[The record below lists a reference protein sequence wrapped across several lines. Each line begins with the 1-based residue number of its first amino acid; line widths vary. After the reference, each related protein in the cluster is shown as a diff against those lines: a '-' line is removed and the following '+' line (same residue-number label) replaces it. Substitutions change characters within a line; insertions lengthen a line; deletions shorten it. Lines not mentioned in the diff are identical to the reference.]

1 MFGYL
6 CTIIVS
12 LPCKMNPPANNL
24 NIESRGLEEVDFDS
38 QVRSYVSAN
47 RPKLA
52 ILTPCYGSLCYVS
65 YVTCLMNTITMFN
78 NYGFP
83 IKVEFCRNDSLVSRA
98 RNNLIAKAMSDKETT
113 HFMFI
118 DNDIT
123 WNPIDVLKLVLS
135 EKPLVGGVYPI
146 KQYNWGKLIGNGAP
160 AGTPGSNPVQDWIT
174 AKNNSQVKD
183 YISDVDMVQNRLVR
197 YNINHVS
204 NVIHVE
210 NNLTEVTHLATG
222 FMMIRR
228 EMIEKMFI
236 AFPSTKYTD
245 DVGFLAGDENKYAYA
260 LFDCGVEDDHYL
272 SEDWMFCSRWKKMG
286 GKIFVDVSIHLN
298 HTGIEDFKGSFI
310 ASILN

>member
-1 MFGYL
+1 MSDPNTLQVEPNAIQEMDFGA
-6 CTIIVS
+6 
-12 LPCKMNPPANNL
+12 K
-24 NIESRGLEEVDFDS
+24 
-38 QVRSYVSAN
+38 VRDYVS
-47 RPKLA
+47 RHHPKLV

-65 YVTCLMNTITMFN
+65 YVTCLMPTLQMFN
-78 NYGFP
+78 MYGFP

-98 RNNLIAKAMSDKETT
+98 RNNLIAKSMADQEAT

-123 WNPIDVLKLVLS
+123 WNPVDILKLVLS

-146 KQYNWGKLIGNGAP
+146 KQYNWEKLVGNGMP
-160 AGTPGSNPVQDWIT
+160 PGSPGSNPVQDWIA
-174 AKNNSQVKD
+174 AKKKSPINA
-183 YISDVDMVQNRLVR
+183 YISDVNFIQNRMVR

-204 NVIHVE
+204 NVIQVE
-210 NNLTEVTHLATG
+210 NNLTEVKHLATG

-228 EMIEKMFI
+228 DVIENMYK

-245 DVGFLAGDENKYAYA
+245 DVGFLDESENPYAYA
-260 LFDCGVEDDHYL
+260 LFDCGVEDNHYL

-286 GKIFVDVSIHLN
+286 GKIHVDVSIHLN

-310 ASILN
+310 ASLING

>member
-1 MFGYL
+1 MN
-6 CTIIVS
+6 TIMS
-12 LPCKMNPPANNL
+12 ASSNGL
-24 NIESRGLEEVDFDS
+24 NIEPRGIQEMDFEAK
-38 QVRSYVSAN
+38 VRSYVMAN
-47 RPKLA
+47 RPKLV
-52 ILTPCYGSLCYVS
+52 ILTPCYGSLCYVN
-65 YVTCLMNTITMFN
+65 YVTCLMTTLAMFN

-98 RNNLIAKAMSDKETT
+98 RNNLIAKAMSDTDAT

-123 WNPIDVLKLVLS
+123 WNPVDILKLILS

-146 KQYNWGKLIGNGAP
+146 KQYNWAKVIGNGMP

-174 AKNNSQVKD
+174 AKNKSQIRD
-183 YISDVDMVQNRLVR
+183 YISDTDLIQNRLLR

-204 NVIHVE
+204 NVIQVE
-210 NNLTEVTHLATG
+210 NNLTEVKHLATG

-228 EMIEKMFI
+228 DLIEKMFI

-245 DVGFLAGDENKYAYA
+245 DVGFLEGEENKYAYA
-260 LFDCGVEDDHYL
+260 LFDCGVEEDHYL

-286 GKIFVDVSIHLN
+286 GKIYVDVSIHLN
-298 HTGIEDFKGSFI
+298 HTGIEDYKGSFI
-310 ASILN
+310 ASLIG